1 MVSAA
6 APIKG
11 GRSGAA
17 VSIANRFT
25 IRWPF
30 WPHAAAET
38 GRAIRRRIASR
49 MRMPRILAEIRQ
61 GYNHCMQEIEI
72 KFLVRDVKTITE
84 RLKRLG
90 FQIAVGR
97 HWEKNLLLDDK
108 DGNLKGSG
116 KLLRIR
122 KTPIGQS
129 LTFKGPISAASKLKH
144 REEIECKC
152 E

>member
-1 MVSAA
+1 MKAYLFGSSVMISPQYSESRKWSGAWAMLMGESVSSRQRSGSKPLYVIVSAA

-17 VSIANRFT
+17 VSIASRFT
-25 IRWPF
+25 IKCPF

-49 MRMPRILAEIRQ
+49 VRMPRILAEIQQ

-84 RLKRLG
+84 KLKRLG

-97 HWEKNLLLDDK
+97 
-108 DGNLKGSG
+108 
-116 KLLRIR
+116 
-122 KTPIGQS
+122 
-129 LTFKGPISAASKLKH
+129 
-144 REEIECKC
+144 
-152 E
+152 